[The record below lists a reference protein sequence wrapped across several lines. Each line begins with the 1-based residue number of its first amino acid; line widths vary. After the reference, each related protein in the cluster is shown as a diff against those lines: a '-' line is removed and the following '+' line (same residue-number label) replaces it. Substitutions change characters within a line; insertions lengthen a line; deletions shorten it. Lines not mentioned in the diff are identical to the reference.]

1 MGLVEQ
7 LAGFSADVAA
17 AKGPL
22 RPLLSSLNPYIWT
35 ADHEKVFEA
44 VKAALLAPPIL
55 AHFDLSRETSLQV
68 DASRKNGM
76 GYAETVAINR
86 RKLLLVHG
94 HGV

>member
-22 RPLLSSLNPYIWT
+22 RPLLSSRNSYTWT
-35 ADHEKVFEA
+35 ADHEMAFEA

-55 AHFDLSRETSLQV
+55 AHFDPSRETSLQV
-68 DASRKNGM
+68 DASQRM
-76 GYAETVAINR
+76 GWDTLSS
-86 RKLLLVHG
+86 KSTTSSDG
-94 HGV
+94 